1 MRQAY
6 DYWQNQPGNYRD
18 AVGTANPPFAGGK
31 RFSYRLGPGARGLG
45 ERSGGASGGAA
56 FAIASADPIRF
67 PLLNSPERGRQREGA
82 AEADPTRHL
91 GAPRG
96 GVASGFVVRLGRAR
110 TPRGYDDSGRQS
122 PVTHKAQP
130 SGSRTAS
137 PAPFAAARRPPS
149 AEAVGGKRVRL
160 ATLAAFPPAHRRGLH
175 KSVAV

>member
-1 MRQAY
+1 LRQAY

-31 RFSYRLGPGARGLG
+31 RFSYRLGPSARGLG
-45 ERSGGASGGAA
+45 ERSGGACGGAA
-56 FAIASADPIRF
+56 FASAPANPIRF

-82 AEADPTRHL
+82 AGADPTRHL

-96 GVASGFVVRLGRAR
+96 GIANGFVVRLGRAR

-137 PAPFAAARRPPS
+137 PAPFAAARRPPW
-149 AEAVGGKRVRL
+149 AEAVGGTRVRL
-160 ATLAAFPPAHRRGLH
+160 ATLAAGPPAHRRGLH

>member
-1 MRQAY
+1 LRQAY

-18 AVGTANPPFAGGK
+18 AVGTANPPFSGGK
-31 RFSYRLGPGARGLG
+31 RFSYRLGPRASGLSW
-45 ERSGGASGGAA
+45 RSGGVCGGAA
-56 FAIASADPIRF
+56 FAIASAHPIRF

-96 GVASGFVVRLGRAR
+96 GVASGFVVRLDRAR
-110 TPRGYDDSGRQS
+110 TPRGYGDSDRQS

-137 PAPFAAARRPPS
+137 PAPFAAARRLPL
-149 AEAVGGKRVRL
+149 AEALGRERVRL
-160 ATLAAFPPAHRRGLH
+160 ATPAACPPGTP
-175 KSVAV
+175 

>member
-1 MRQAY
+1 MTTGRI
-6 DYWQNQPGNYRD
+6 NQVTIVTPWGRP
-18 AVGTANPPFAGGK
+18 THPLQGGK
-31 RFSYRLGPGARGLG
+31 RFSYRPGPSARGLG

-56 FAIASADPIRF
+56 FASAPADPIRF

-82 AEADPTRHL
+82 AGADPTRHL

-110 TPRGYDDSGRQS
+110 TPRGYDDSGRQN

-137 PAPFAAARRPPS
+137 PAPFAAARRPPW
-149 AEAVGGKRVRL
+149 AEAVGGTRVRL
-160 ATLAAFPPAHRRGLH
+160 ATLAAGPPAHRRGLH